1 MSTIAIRKSGGANI
15 ISIPKA
21 ITDSWGLQVGSSLD
35 LSIKDNKIVLTPV
48 AIKYTLESLLEG
60 SSRENFA
67 LDAEGE
73 EWVGAKS
80 VGKEI

>member
-1 MSTIAIRKSGGANI
+1 MSIISIRKSGGANI

-21 ITDSWGLQVGSSLD
+21 ITDTLGLKVGSTLD
-35 LSIKDNKIVLTPV
+35 LSIKGNKIVLTPV

-73 EWVGAKS
+73 EWVDAKPI
-80 VGKEI
+80 GKEL